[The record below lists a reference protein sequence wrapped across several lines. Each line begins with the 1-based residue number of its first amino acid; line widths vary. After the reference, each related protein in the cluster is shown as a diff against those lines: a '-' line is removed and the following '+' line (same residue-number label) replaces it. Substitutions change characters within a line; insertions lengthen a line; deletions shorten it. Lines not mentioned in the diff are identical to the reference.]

1 MDRSAACQSLA
12 SIEPKEGLKR
22 DISRYL
28 AKVDFA
34 DRVMV
39 DIHDIPGKTKKFL
52 LWAGFCVFNILLLI
66 VLGTNPSMILQ
77 FLRGDLGE
85 FFFLFLGISLLGSVI
100 GLVAVSDLSWFQD
113 HLPERDPES
122 SSLISGRP
130 ANPLPRCGSQQSQA
144 PHPW

>member
-39 DIHDIPGKTKKFL
+39 DIHDIPGKTKKLL

-66 VLGTNPSMILQ
+66 VVGTNPSMILQ
-77 FLRGDLGE
+77 FLNGGLGE
-85 FFFLFLGISLLGSVI
+85 FFFLFLGISLLGGVI

-113 HLPERDPES
+113 HLPGRDSE
-122 SSLISGRP
+122 
-130 ANPLPRCGSQQSQA
+130 AE
-144 PHPW
+144 